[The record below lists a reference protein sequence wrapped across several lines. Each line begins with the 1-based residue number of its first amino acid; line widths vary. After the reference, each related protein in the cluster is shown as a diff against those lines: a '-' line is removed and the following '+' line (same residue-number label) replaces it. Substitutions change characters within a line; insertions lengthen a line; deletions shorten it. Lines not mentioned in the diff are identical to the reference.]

1 MCHNFQVVL
10 IGDHK
15 QLRPVVKNMHVKK
28 LGMAKSAFERHFELY
43 RKHAVMLDTQ
53 YRMVR
58 VQNGLTPSPS
68 GGESNVS
75 SGTAETRQRG
85 VFFSCF
91 TGEEAISNKA
101 DGSYMS
107 GLL

>member
-15 QLRPVVKNMHVKK
+15 QLRPVVKNTRVKK
-28 LGMAKSAFERHFELY
+28 LGMAKSSFECHFELH

-58 VQNGLTPSPS
+58 VQNRLTPSP
-68 GGESNVS
+68 V
-75 SGTAETRQRG
+75 AQCRG
-85 VFFSCF
+85 VKCLFRYRGNHTAWCICQSFYRGQSRF
-91 TGEEAISNKA
+91 
-101 DGSYMS
+101 
-107 GLL
+107 